1 MRIQVKSKDANLD
14 IPLPTSMLVSPMVSR
29 IVLKVVRKEGRDLS
43 WLTPELVEGLQ
54 KTLKSWIRRNGH
66 FMLVEVESADGE
78 IVKIKL

>member
-29 IVLKVVRKEGRDLS
+29 IVLKAVRKEGRDLS

-66 FMLVEVESADGE
+66 FMLVEVESADVE

>member
-14 IPLPTSMLVSPMVSR
+14 IPLPTSMLTSPMVSR
-29 IVLKVVRKEGRDLS
+29 IVLKAVRKKEEDLS

>member
-29 IVLKVVRKEGRDLS
+29 IVLKAVRKEGRDLS
-43 WLTPELVEGLQ
+43 WLTLELVEGLQ

>member
-14 IPLPTSMLVSPMVSR
+14 IPMPTSMLVSPMVSR

>member
-29 IVLKVVRKEGRDLS
+29 IVLKAVRKEGRGLS

-66 FMLVEVESADGE
+66 FMLVEVEIADGE